1 MDARDL
7 LLIQHAGVHAF
18 DVSGS
23 PSPTLADRTFG
34 NISDV
39 QVRLCPGLTMNSV
52 AWLMW
57 HIARTEDVFVNV
69 IIAAKSEV
77 FDDSWRKRLGVDR
90 RDIGTSMTSDEV
102 AALSDAVDVQA
113 VRDYRRAV
121 GQRTREFIGAMPA
134 SAWEGKIEL
143 SDMQRAADAGAF
155 APAAAGLAQYFA
167 GWSRAGLLAAL
178 AVVHNATHIGE
189 AQTVRSVGG
198 FGLDH

>member
-7 LLIQHAGVHAF
+7 LLIQHTGVHAC
-18 DVSGS
+18 DVTGS
-23 PSPTLADRTFG
+23 SSPTLADRTF
-34 NISDV
+34 STMSEA
-39 QVRLCPGLTMNSV
+39 QLRLRPGPNMNSV

-69 IIAAKSEV
+69 IIAAQPQV
-77 FDDSWRKRLGVDR
+77 FDDPWRKRLRVDR

-102 AALSDAVDVQA
+102 AALSDGVDVQA

-134 SAWEGKIEL
+134 SAWEGKIEP
-143 SDMQRAADAGAF
+143 SDMQRAAGAGAF
-155 APAAAGLAQYFA
+155 APAAAGLVQYFA

-178 AVVHNATHIGE
+178 AVAHNATHIGE
-189 AQTVRSVGG
+189 AQTVRSLGG